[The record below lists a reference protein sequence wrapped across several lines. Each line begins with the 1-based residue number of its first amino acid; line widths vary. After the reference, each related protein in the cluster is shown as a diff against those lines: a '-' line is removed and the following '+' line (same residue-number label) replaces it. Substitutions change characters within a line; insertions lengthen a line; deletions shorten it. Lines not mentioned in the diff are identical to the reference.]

1 MNANKAMAAFKPLSP
16 WYHVQIVSEVEEAVA
31 AEEGLES
38 EEHRVWLRA
47 SAYDCYDMMV
57 MCVYFRSITKN
68 KGSGLE
74 YNLYLIIPS
83 PPLSAHLLISRP
95 PSGATSLST
104 GSSRVRQH

>member
-1 MNANKAMAAFKPLSP
+1 MCMNVNKAMAVFKPLSP
-16 WYHVQIVSEVEEAVA
+16 RCHVQIVSEVEEAVA

-57 MCVYFRSITKN
+57 MCVYFRYRSIT

-74 YNLYLIIPS
+74 LNFYLIIPS
-83 PPLSAHLLISRP
+83 PLYSHLLISS

-104 GSSRVRQH
+104 ASSRVRRH